1 MNAANLPLT
10 NALARFGDVPTS
22 FVMRE
27 MEDAREC
34 RELERDLK
42 EWLEDLATRNL
53 GDAFGPGS
61 HASHSKPAAFRRPG
75 VDPYRK
81 GWRNES

>member
-27 MEDAREC
+27 MMFERDY
-34 RELERDLK
+34 RELEKWVRVK
-42 EWLEDLATRNL
+42 
-53 GDAFGPGS
+53 
-61 HASHSKPAAFRRPG
+61 KG
-75 VDPYRK
+75 VGNGR
-81 GWRNES
+81 

>member
-27 MEDAREC
+27 MMFERDY
-34 RELERDLK
+34 RELEKWVSGRCPS
-42 EWLEDLATRNL
+42 
-53 GDAFGPGS
+53 GPGS
-61 HASHSKPAAFRRPG
+61 HASHSKPAAFRRSG

-81 GWRNES
+81 GDGQ